1 MFAYMR
7 MNANIKSP
15 SRSSPGRAGGP
26 APGSLA
32 GAAAAPADLPGL
44 VDLVGALGDETRMR
58 MLLVL
63 DRGELNVS
71 ELAQALQLT
80 PSSVSRHLRTL
91 QGAGWVQARSE
102 GAARV
107 YRLALPT
114 AGSARDL
121 WRSVRSSAADSG
133 VARTDAERAARVLAE
148 RRERSRA
155 FFRTE
160 GGRWDQ
166 LRGELFGARST
177 LLPLVGLLDPTWV
190 VGDLGCGTGSLAELL
205 APAVLRVEAVDREPQ
220 MLAAARERLAGH
232 DNVAYHEADLEAVP
246 LAGGSLDVAFLVLVL
261 HLVPE
266 PAAVLAEAARL
277 LAPGGRLVVCDM
289 RAHDREHYRAE
300 MGHLWTGFE
309 AGPFLGWMEEAG
321 FPSPALTP
329 LAPEPGARGPLL
341 FVATASRAAAVPS
354 LR

>member
-1 MFAYMR
+1 MR
-7 MNANIKSP
+7 MDANTEAPPRSP
-15 SRSSPGRAGGP
+15 AGP
-26 APGSLA
+26 AS
-32 GAAAAPADLPGL
+32 ADLPDLPAL
-44 VDLVGALGDETRMR
+44 VDRLGALGDETRMR
-58 MLLVL
+58 ILLVL

-71 ELAQALQLT
+71 ELADALQLT

-91 QGAGWVQARSE
+91 QAAGWVQVRSE
-102 GAARV
+102 GTARV
-107 YRLALPT
+107 YRLALPKRG
-114 AGSARDL
+114 AAREL
-121 WRSVRSSAADSG
+121 WHSVRASAARSE

-166 LRGELFGARST
+166 LRSELFGARST
-177 LLPLVGLLDPTWV
+177 LLPLVGLLDRSWV
-190 VGDLGCGTGSLAELL
+190 VGDLGCGTGAFSEVL
-205 APAVLRVEAVDREPQ
+205 APAVERVEAVDREPQ

-232 DNVAYHEADLEAVP
+232 GNVAYHAADLETVP
-246 LAGGSLDVAFLVLVL
+246 LESGSLDAAFLVLVL

-289 RAHDREHYRAE
+289 RPHDREQYRTE

-309 AGPFLGWMEEAG
+309 PGQLLGWMEEAG
-321 FPSPALTP
+321 LAFPALTP

-341 FVATASRAAAVPS
+341 FVASARRRVPAGRARS
-354 LR
+354 